1 MYQILYCLGRPTR
14 DHTIVMTH
22 ARIIIDKRRA
32 NARGEY
38 PLQVEL
44 AHMGRR
50 YYVGLA
56 VRVTLSQWR
65 DGRVVNH
72 PHAARLN
79 ILLSRY
85 LLDIDEAILE
95 WRENRELPTLSA
107 DEMRHRVRCII
118 HGEDYRSPRKKGTL
132 FLEHYRTFA
141 ATHEGRTLEVYQHTE
156 RRLKQW
162 DPSNI
167 ELMTLE
173 EITPE
178 WLARLDAFLAQTAKS
193 ANSRAV
199 HMRNIRAAMNDAI
212 MRELTTNYPFRWF
225 KVKHQPTEHRALTV
239 EQLRELWGAA
249 VHPHEHDYLDM
260 FKLMFLLCGISPVDL
275 FHLPAD
281 AMRHGRI
288 STRRSKTGQ
297 PIDIKLEPEAL
308 ELIGKHRGTNY
319 LVDVLDRH
327 KDYRNYLKRMGE
339 ALKSMGGVTYEY
351 RKTRDGKHRVVA
363 VRRITWPKLSPYWA
377 RHTWASIAYSI
388 GVPIDVI
395 GQAMGH
401 SDRRVTEIYI
411 AKDSSRVDEANRRVI
426 DWVLYQRR

>member
-1 MYQILYCLGRPTR
+1 MLWATR

-32 NARGEY
+32 NAKGEY

-56 VRVTLSQWR
+56 IRVTPSQWR
-65 DGRVVNH
+65 EGRVVNH

-79 ILLSRY
+79 ILLARY

-95 WRENRELPTLSA
+95 WRENKELHKLSA
-107 DEMRHRVRCII
+107 DEIRRRVRCIV
-118 HGEDYRSPRKKGTL
+118 HGEDTRRPGKKGTL
-132 FLEHYRTFA
+132 FLEQYRAFA
-141 ATHEGRTLEVYQHTE
+141 ATHHGGTLVAYTQTE
-156 RRLKQW
+156 RRLLAW
-162 DPSNI
+162 DPANI
-167 ELMTLE
+167 GLMTLE

-178 WLARLDAFLAQTAKS
+178 WLTRFDAFLSTTEKS
-193 ANSRAV
+193 ANSRSM

-212 MRELTTNYPFRWF
+212 MRELTVNYPFRWF
-225 KVKHQPTEHRALTV
+225 KIRHQATEHRALTV
-239 EQLRELWGAA
+239 EQLRELWDGA
-249 VHPHEHDYLDM
+249 VHPHERDYLDM

-288 STRRSKTGQ
+288 HTRRSKTGQ
-297 PIDIKLEPEAL
+297 PIDIRLEPEAL
-308 ELIGKHRGTNY
+308 EIIELHRGTNY
-319 LVDVLDRH
+319 LVDVMDRQ
-327 KDYRNYLKRMGE
+327 KDHHNYLKRMNE
-339 ALKSMGGVTYEY
+339 AMKSMGGVTYDY
-351 RKTRDGKHRVVA
+351 RKAKDGKHRVVA
-363 VRRITWPKLSPYWA
+363 VRRITWPKLSAYWA
-377 RHTWASIAYSI
+377 RHTWASIAFSI
-388 GVPIDVI
+388 GVSIDVI
-395 GQAMGH
+395 GQALGH

-411 AKDSSRVDEANRRVI
+411 AKDRSRVDEANRRVI